1 MIGAGGTGG
10 HVYPALAVAEIFRKS
25 AESKHY
31 LVFVGTR
38 GGGGIE
44 RPLVMDANLD
54 FDAYEEVFAGP
65 IVGVNPLRLLAS
77 LVKMI
82 LGLLQSFN
90 LIRRHH
96 PQAMLLTGG
105 WANVPLALAAR
116 ILRIPM
122 LVYLPD
128 IEPGQTIQLLS
139 KLDAKI
145 ATTVP
150 ESAEYFPEGQTVVT
164 GYPLRSEVTSANR
177 EAAIRHFNLDSNRKT
192 ILVTGG
198 SRGARTINIA
208 VENILADLLTY
219 PVQVIHV
226 TGQLDWE
233 RSQTDLKSKEYDATR
248 YHPLPYL
255 DSADM
260 GLAYA
265 AADII
270 IGRSGASAIGEFP
283 YFGAASILVPY
294 PFAWRYQ
301 KVNAD
306 WLVKHGAG
314 IRINDEDMANNLL
327 PTLAQLVTDT
337 VQLETMQNQAKS
349 LFKGN
354 GADKLAQ
361 ELLLLAGATDG

>member
-1 MIGAGGTGG
+1 M
-10 HVYPALAVAEIFRKS
+10 L
-25 AESKHY
+25 
-31 LVFVGTR
+31 
-38 GGGGIE
+38 
-44 RPLVMDANLD
+44 
-54 FDAYEEVFAGP
+54 
-65 IVGVNPLRLLAS
+65 
-77 LVKMI
+77 
-82 LGLLQSFN
+82 LGLLQAFR
-90 LIRRHH
+90 LLMKYR
-96 PQAMLLTGG
+96 PQALLLTGG

-116 ILRIPM
+116 LTRTPM

-128 IEPGQTIQLLS
+128 IEPGRTIQLLS
-139 KLDAKI
+139 KLNAKI

-150 ESAEYFPEGQTVVT
+150 ESAEYFEEGQTIAT
-164 GYPLRSEVTSANR
+164 GYPLRSEVTTASR
-177 EAAIRHFNLDSNRKT
+177 EAAIQHFNLDPNRKT

-208 VENILADLLTY
+208 IENILADLLKL

-233 RSQTDLKSKEYDATR
+233 RSQAELTSKQYDETL
-248 YHPLPYL
+248 YHPFPYL
-255 DSADM
+255 DSTAM

-270 IGRSGASAIGEFP
+270 VGRSGASAIGEFP

-301 KVNAD
+301 KINAD

-314 IRINDEDMANNLL
+314 IRINDEAMATDLL

-337 VQLETMQNQAKS
+337 VQLETIQKRAKS

-361 ELLLLAGATDG
+361 ELLSLAGAAHG